1 MILILLV
8 LAFAAAITAGRMGM
22 GLPQAAWAVI
32 SVLLLAGAV
41 GASLPPAVRAVI
53 RAWRLR
59 RQRHAMRTQVRIT
72 AAGLP
77 FLAALIILIAAAVN
91 SGNNLVYLVVAAL
104 LGALVTSGIFSTLN
118 LAGLA
123 LDLEWPEQAFAGVPT
138 PVRLRLGNQKRL
150 LPSYSLR
157 LAATSDAAGGGQP
170 ARMQAAYF
178 AYLPARRHAA
188 AASEITFPRRGP
200 YSAAAFLLSSRFPF
214 GLLDKRRRFQP
225 AEGAAAGLSLVVY
238 PRILPAAESLAYW
251 AAGTAQAAAAQPG
264 EGEELYRLR
273 PHAPGDS
280 LRRIYW
286 RASAKTGVLQVRE
299 FSRAQEL
306 RWRVLFALAP
316 GGATPEQM
324 EKAIALCASL
334 IWAAAESEDW
344 IEFTGAN
351 AAPGFTAAGGSGAR
365 RDDAP
370 EPSAPGQTG
379 GAAWRPPPMPAAEA
393 AHAVLRY
400 LALVD
405 CAAPLEPFPLP
416 QEGGG
421 NARLFFAHRGQAR
434 GLPASARAVF
444 ASEL

>member
-1 MILILLV
+1 MILLV
-8 LAFAAAITAGRMGM
+8 LAFAAAITAGRMEM

-32 SVLLLAGAV
+32 SVLLLLGAL
-41 GASLPPAVRAVI
+41 GAALPPLLRALA
-53 RAWRLR
+53 RGWRLR
-59 RQRHAMRTQVRIT
+59 RQRQAMRTQVRIT

-77 FLAALIILIAAAVN
+77 FLAALIVLIAAAVN

-104 LGALVTSGIFSTLN
+104 LGALVTSGIFSALN
-118 LAGLA
+118 LTGLA

-157 LAATSDAAGGGQP
+157 LAATSEAAGGGP
-170 ARMQAAYF
+170 AARMQAAYF

-214 GLLDKRRRFQP
+214 GLMDKRRRFQP
-225 AEGAAAGLSLVVY
+225 ADGAAAGLSLVVY
-238 PRILPAAESLAYW
+238 PQILPAAESLAHW
-251 AAGTAQAAAAQPG
+251 DAGAAEAAAAQPG

-299 FSRAQEL
+299 FSREQEQ
-306 RWRVLFALAP
+306 RWRVLFALVP

-334 IWAAAESEDW
+334 IWAAAGGEDW

-351 AAPGFTAAGGSGAR
+351 AAPGFAAFAAPGAGPASAALGQAAGG
-365 RDDAP
+365 
-370 EPSAPGQTG
+370 
-379 GAAWRPPPMPAAEA
+379 AWRPPPMPAAEA

-405 CAAPLEPFPLP
+405 CTAPLAPFPPLP
-416 QEGGG
+416 EGGPG
-421 NARLFFAHRGQAR
+421 QARLFFAHRRQAR

-444 ASEL
+444 AAEL